1 MRRTQTVASLVLAAM
16 AGCLAVPAASHADRL
31 LGAVERPTPIRAWD
45 GTGAFSVYDSGAGVY
60 RLAVTGPDGP
70 PALAAVAPRTVPFD
84 ADVGPDLAMRP
95 TVVYSRCER
104 ERPRRDCDIYRY
116 SIARGSESKI
126 AGADSDAASEVS
138 PSIWRG
144 QVAWVRTID
153 TRPAAAPRLYLRAL
167 TAPRARRSQRL
178 SLIGGDGCA
187 SLAACRA
194 EVEEIELYGER
205 LAVNVTYQRGSFGG
219 VCGLREIHVQTL
231 GQRARRLAS
240 QICGLGG
247 QSYAGPSFAGGSL
260 YWARYCAGDP
270 GACTP
275 SRAGAYRYG
284 LRSGTYALAGFE
296 RDLTGFSYLGEGRA
310 FEVRV
315 TSGEFGECGNP
326 PIDAAAD
333 CVIVRVD
340 GLRFRAV
347 RPPR

>member
-1 MRRTQTVASLVLAAM
+1 M
-16 AGCLAVPAASHADRL
+16 AHADRV

-45 GTGAFSVYDSGAGVY
+45 GIGAFSVYDSGAGVY

-70 PALAAVAPRTVPFD
+70 PTLVAVAPRTVPFD
-84 ADVGPDLAMRP
+84 ADVGPDAAMRP
-95 TVVYSRCER
+95 TIVYSRCER
-104 ERPRRDCDIYRY
+104 EQPRRDCDLYRY
-116 SIARGSESKI
+116 SIARGVESKI
-126 AGADSDAASEVS
+126 AGADSDAASEVH

-144 QVAWVRTID
+144 NVAWVRTID
-153 TRPAAAPRLYLRAL
+153 ARPAATPLIYIRSL

-178 SLIGGDGCA
+178 SLIAGDGCT
-187 SLAACRA
+187 SLAACDA
-194 EVEEIELYGER
+194 EIEEIELYGER
-205 LAVNVTYQRGSFGG
+205 LAVNVTYARGNFGG
-219 VCGLREIHVQTL
+219 ICGLREIHVQTL

-240 QICGLGG
+240 QVCGLSG

-270 GACTP
+270 GGCTP

-284 LRSGTYALAGFE
+284 LGTRKYALAGFK
-296 RDLTGFSYLGEGRA
+296 RDLTGFSYLGAGRA

-315 TSGEFGECGNP
+315 TSNTNGECGNP
-326 PIDAAAD
+326 PDDAAGD
-333 CVIVRVD
+333 CEIARVD